1 MIDKNKSE
9 EKIFDPFINKPE
21 GIFLIS
27 DLIETKHRI
36 INENFFIEL
45 LEKDIKLEKE
55 IQNCEMLEVTI
66 DKRDTRYGIISN
78 KGKRALIEYIIASK
92 NRDRYSENLVLDFQ
106 ISKFMNTIHSKNI
119 SKVIKLNENKLMLR
133 WASGGIISI
142 VDYRDKRWIPMF
154 YRDIK
159 PAGWNVA
166 LGASER
172 LFDKD
177 KSVLELSDGSH
188 NERLCLDA
196 LMTREFDEEFL
207 VLSSEPKEGEKVE
220 SVKINYKGKA
230 GNAKFNEDHIK
241 LRQKFDKI
249 NFEQSENAFDRSVIE
264 TQRVPTRTK
273 LKVLHEDGEVKVSD
287 VLVAINIADL
297 GIEVVEVI
305 KFKLDRQNIILDG
318 EILEAYDEKKGDVN
332 QELVRMPVALISLD
346 YLRKYFS
353 KEDKE
358 FNYMD
363 SSIVLDDKDC
373 EILLEENMI
382 LFDYDLKK
390 RRAFIEINHDKFED
404 VQVVKECE
412 RYKNSM
418 KYFKLEKEGVGIKEE
433 AALLFTP
440 ASAKL
445 LTQLFNRVDDEYLK

>member
-1 MIDKNKSE
+1 
-9 EKIFDPFINKPE
+9 
-21 GIFLIS
+21 
-27 DLIETKHRI
+27 
-36 INENFFIEL
+36 
-45 LEKDIKLEKE
+45 
-55 IQNCEMLEVTI
+55 
-66 DKRDTRYGIISN
+66 
-78 KGKRALIEYIIASK
+78 
-92 NRDRYSENLVLDFQ
+92 
-106 ISKFMNTIHSKNI
+106 
-119 SKVIKLNENKLMLR
+119 
-133 WASGGIISI
+133 
-142 VDYRDKRWIPMF
+142 
-154 YRDIK
+154 
-159 PAGWNVA
+159 
-166 LGASER
+166 
-172 LFDKD
+172 
-177 KSVLELSDGSH
+177 
-188 NERLCLDA
+188 
-196 LMTREFDEEFL
+196 
-207 VLSSEPKEGEKVE
+207 
-220 SVKINYKGKA
+220 
-230 GNAKFNEDHIK
+230 